1 MIFLGNRIL
10 KSECENNFELFLE
23 RIKIDEKTKTCF
35 FKKVSNDVLKTMEEL
50 DELLNS
56 DKRKHREKEKKEN
69 EKEEKIEKIE
79 KIEEEKIEENIF
91 I

>member
-1 MIFLGNRIL
+1 M
-10 KSECENNFELFLE
+10 FLE

-50 DELLNS
+50 DELLNF
-56 DKRKHREKEKKEN
+56 DKRKHREKEKEN
-69 EKEEKIEKIE
+69 EKEEKNE
-79 KIEEEKIEENIF
+79 KIEEENIF